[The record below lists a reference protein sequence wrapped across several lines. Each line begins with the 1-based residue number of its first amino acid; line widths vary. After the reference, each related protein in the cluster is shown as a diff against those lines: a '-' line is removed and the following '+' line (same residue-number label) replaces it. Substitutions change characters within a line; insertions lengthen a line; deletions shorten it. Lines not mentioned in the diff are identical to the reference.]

1 MEMANSVGP
10 DQTAS
15 LGMPFDQG
23 LHCLT
28 RPVCLNNCL
37 GLSWLPAALYF
48 LTLLC
53 IRRTHRLI

>member
-48 LTLLC
+48 FDIIMYT
-53 IRRTHRLI
+53 